1 MSMNLVYLNIVNTQ
15 GDYEEVIGPYN
26 KQVYMYFVLCV
37 EYAVYILI
45 CLLCLSNPYIDLK
58 GPVYT
63 LCASITK

>member
-45 CLLCLSNPYIDLK
+45 TQVFPRK
-58 GPVYT
+58 
-63 LCASITK
+63 